1 MWCVTE
7 IPDASAV
14 EATTVLDASKFGQG
28 PWPKGS
34 VGQEETGFSFF
45 ELGKRQGQCLR

>member
-7 IPDASAV
+7 IPNAPTV
-14 EATTVLDASKFGQG
+14 EATIALDASKFGQG

-34 VGQEETGFSFF
+34 VGQQETGFSFF
-45 ELGKRQGQCLR
+45 EIALRQGQCLR